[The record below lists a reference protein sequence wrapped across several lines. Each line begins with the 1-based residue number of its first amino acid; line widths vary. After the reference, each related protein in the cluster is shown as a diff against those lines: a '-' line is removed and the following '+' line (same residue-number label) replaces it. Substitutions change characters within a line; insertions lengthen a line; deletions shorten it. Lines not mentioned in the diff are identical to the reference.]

1 MANFKGIENV
11 YLYDEQEKKMN
22 CRHCETHLTKVFV
35 DLGIQPPSNS
45 YLAKKDDPEK
55 KYPLKVFVCHEC
67 YLVQTEDFVDREE
80 MFSNEYAYFSSMS
93 KSFLEHSKRY
103 VDMITERLEL
113 DSSSRV
119 VEIACND
126 GYLLQYFKEKGI
138 YPIGVEPTASTAK
151 VAREKDI
158 HVVEDFFGTRLAEK
172 MVEDYGYAD
181 LILGNNVLA
190 HVPDINDFLSG
201 VSLMLTGDGT
211 CTFEFPH
218 LLNLIK
224 HNQFDTIYHEHYS
237 YLSLTALV
245 KIFQTNGL
253 EIYDVEEIPTHGGSL
268 RVYGQRLEGEKA
280 ISENVKNLLYREEL
294 CGMKDLEFYDS
305 FQSDIEQIRID
316 FELFRKYC
324 KERKS
329 KVAGYGAAAKGN
341 TFLNYVEGDSNIIA
355 MVADTAPLKQ
365 GKFLPGSRIPIVS
378 EPDLKAFDPDYVVIF
393 PWNIKSEVKAKLRK
407 EGLVKETCR
416 FVTFIP
422 HMEISQ

>member
-1 MANFKGIENV
+1 
-11 YLYDEQEKKMN
+11 MN
-22 CRHCETHLTKVFV
+22 CRHCGTHLTKVFV

-45 YLAKKDDPEK
+45 YLAKKDEPEK

-80 MFSNEYAYFSSMS
+80 MFSKDYAYFSSMS
-93 KSFLEHSKRY
+93 KSFLEHSKAY
-103 VDMITERLEL
+103 VDMITERLAL

-138 YPIGVEPTASTAK
+138 YPIGVEPTTSTAEK
-151 VAREKDI
+151 AREKGI
-158 HVVEDFFGTRLAEK
+158 HVVEDFFGVALAEK
-172 MVEDYGYAD
+172 MAADYGYAN

-201 VSLMLTGDGT
+201 VTLLLTGDGT
-211 CTFEFPH
+211 VTFEFPH
-218 LLNLIK
+218 LLNLIR

-245 KIFQTNGL
+245 KVFETNGL

-268 RVYGQRLEGEKA
+268 RVYGGIKEHGHPIQK
-280 ISENVKNLLYREEL
+280 SVTDLLYKEEL
-294 CGMKDLEFYDS
+294 CGLKNMEFYDS
-305 FQSDIEQIRID
+305 FQGDIEQIKID
-316 FELFRKYC
+316 FELFQRHVREKGG
-324 KERKS
+324 

-341 TFLNYVEGDSNIIA
+341 TFLNYVDANNRFVS

-365 GKFLPGSRIPIVS
+365 GKFMPGSRISIVS
-378 EPDLKAFDPDYVVIF
+378 EDELKAFDPDYVIIF
-393 PWNIKSEVKAKLRK
+393 PWNIKDEIKAKLRREK
-407 EGLVKETCR
+407 IVGDSCK

-422 HMEISQ
+422 WMEISQ